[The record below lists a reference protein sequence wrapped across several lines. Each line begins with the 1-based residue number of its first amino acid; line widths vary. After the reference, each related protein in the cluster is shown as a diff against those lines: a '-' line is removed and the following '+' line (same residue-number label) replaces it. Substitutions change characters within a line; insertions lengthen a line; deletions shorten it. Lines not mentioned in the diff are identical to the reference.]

1 MKLKSISKITLVLI
15 IFFSHFQVQAIN
27 TKPVDIVI
35 FSYDRPIQLYALLE
49 SIEQNIT
56 PKDSYNLHILV
67 RASNEDFIKG
77 YQLVSHRF
85 PSAKYFYE
93 SNNAIQG
100 KLPKFINNLNLIS
113 MPLEK
118 LFYDATFNTSIS
130 QSPYVIFAVDDII
143 VTDRINL
150 KKDIETFEKQQA
162 YTLSYRLGLN
172 IKETWTINKVT
183 TIPEFDK
190 IQSNMIQWNFD
201 QDKEGDWNYPNSFDF
216 HLYRKSD
223 IVMNLK
229 MPKSRWRNPNTM
241 ESTWANR
248 TIANTRAIAHRKSKI
263 INIPANDVSE
273 NAMRSIQG
281 LDTGT
286 LLKIFL
292 AGYKIKSEQF
302 QGHTSKAA
310 HEEIKYTFIERT

>member
-1 MKLKSISKITLVLI
+1 
-15 IFFSHFQVQAIN
+15 SHFQVQAIN

-130 QSPYVIFAVDDII
+130 QSPYIIFAVDDII
-143 VTDRINL
+143 VTDKINL

-223 IVMNLK
+223 IIMNLK
-229 MPKSRWRNPNTM
+229 MPK
-241 ESTWANR
+241 
-248 TIANTRAIAHRKSKI
+248 
-263 INIPANDVSE
+263 
-273 NAMRSIQG
+273 
-281 LDTGT
+281 
-286 LLKIFL
+286 
-292 AGYKIKSEQF
+292 
-302 QGHTSKAA
+302 
-310 HEEIKYTFIERT
+310 